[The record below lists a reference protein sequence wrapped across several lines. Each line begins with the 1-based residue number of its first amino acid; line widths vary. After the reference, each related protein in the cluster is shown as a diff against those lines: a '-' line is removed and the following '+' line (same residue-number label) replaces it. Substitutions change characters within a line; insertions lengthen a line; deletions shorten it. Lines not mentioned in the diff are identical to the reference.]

1 MQIALGGTKS
11 FGGRRRIMKNKLDI
25 TRFSVPEMFSDSQT
39 GKTSVT
45 KVSGFFLILV
55 GSVTF
60 MYCVFFI
67 QAVDRLNIILIQSL
81 GVMTLGS
88 GLLASKVFK
97 PAKPI
102 QQNDE
107 GVQGS
112 V

>member
-1 MQIALGGTKS
+1 MNTQK
-11 FGGRRRIMKNKLDI
+11 FQ
-25 TRFSVPEMFSDSQT
+25 FPEMFSDSQT

-45 KVSGFFLILV
+45 KVGGFWLIVV

-60 MYCVFFI
+60 LYCVFFI
-67 QAVDRLNIILIQSL
+67 EATDRLNIILIQSL

-102 QQNDE
+102 ENNNEETTE
-107 GVQGS
+107 GEATQ
-112 V
+112 

>member
-1 MQIALGGTKS
+1 MNVQKFNI
-11 FGGRRRIMKNKLDI
+11 
-25 TRFSVPEMFSDSQT
+25 PEMFSDSQT

-45 KVSGFFLILV
+45 KVSGFFLVVV

-97 PAKPI
+97 PSKRI
-102 QQNDE
+102 EHDE
-107 GVQGS
+107 GVSGS
-112 V
+112 VQEDGEE

>member
-1 MQIALGGTKS
+1 MNVQKFNI
-11 FGGRRRIMKNKLDI
+11 
-25 TRFSVPEMFSDSQT
+25 PEMFSDSQT

-45 KVSGFFLILV
+45 KVSGFFLVVV

-97 PAKPI
+97 PSKPI
-102 QQNDE
+102 QKNDE
-107 GVQGS
+107 GVSGS
-112 V
+112 VQEDGEE

>member
-1 MQIALGGTKS
+1 MNVQKFNL
-11 FGGRRRIMKNKLDI
+11 
-25 TRFSVPEMFSDSQT
+25 PEMFSDSQT

-45 KVSGFFLILV
+45 KVAGFFLIFV
-55 GSVTF
+55 GAITF

-67 QAVDRLNIILIQSL
+67 EAVDRLNIILIQSL

-97 PAKPI
+97 PAKKI
-102 QQNDE
+102 EHDE

-112 V
+112 VPQDGSE